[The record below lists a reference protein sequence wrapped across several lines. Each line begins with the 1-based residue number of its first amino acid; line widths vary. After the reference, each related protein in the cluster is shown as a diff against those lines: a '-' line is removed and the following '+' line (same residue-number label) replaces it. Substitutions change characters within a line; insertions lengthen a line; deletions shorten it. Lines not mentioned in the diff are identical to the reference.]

1 MRTPTEC
8 IQSLRENGKRE
19 WKIAFLAAFVTG
31 ILVHLPVFMMDVPNH
46 DGLASVY
53 FDQNMITS
61 GRWFLTVACGI
72 SSYYTLPWLIGLLSV
87 SWLSITCVILVDL
100 LEIRKTELIVMV
112 SALLVS
118 FPALASTY
126 AYIFTADGYMLALLL
141 AVLAV
146 WLARKR
152 KWGWISGGIC
162 LAFSLGT
169 YQGYLSVAVL
179 LCIYMIITEFLDQKN
194 PKEKSSDEKS
204 PDENKSTR
212 IRDRVWCVGKY
223 ICMGLTGVILYYV
236 LLQILLLVQGK
247 VLDTYQGISGMASIG
262 GTSIFQTVVKMY
274 TDFLSFAGKGKIL
287 FNNVFSLAA
296 FAVLAALLL
305 WTILKLAVKRNL
317 YKNPWFYL
325 CILGVAVFVPPSMNL
340 ILLISPEVGYH
351 LLMRYQYVLLPVLAL
366 AFIQRYL
373 PEEITKEQAQ
383 EESCDD
389 MAGSKRS
396 ARNGWMAGL
405 LLLIAG
411 MVLSFNF
418 MVSDQIGYSNL
429 QKRYEKTYAYC
440 LRLADR
446 IEQTPGYYTGMPV
459 VIMGVVGDENFPP
472 TDITTEVTGNMIG
485 LCGDYLCY
493 TGQNYKDFFKHY
505 LGITIEIVD
514 QEQVGEI
521 YTNSEVY
528 HELDSFP
535 GANCTKVVDGMLY
548 VKTENKLEEY

>member
-8 IQSLRENGKRE
+8 IQSLRKNGKKE
-19 WKIAFLAAFVTG
+19 WKIAFLAAFITG

-87 SWLSITCVILVDL
+87 LWLSITCVILVDL
-100 LEIRKTELIVMV
+100 LEIRKAELIVMV

-146 WLARKR
+146 WLARKK

-169 YQGYLSVAVL
+169 YQGYLSMAVL
-179 LCIYMIITEFLDQKN
+179 LCIYMIITEFLD
-194 PKEKSSDEKS
+194 
-204 PDENKSTR
+204 ENRSTR
-212 IRDRVWCVGKY
+212 IRDSVWCVGKY
-223 ICMGLTGVILYYV
+223 ICMGLTGVILYYL
-236 LLQILLLVQGK
+236 LLQILLRVQGK
-247 VLDTYQGISGMASIG
+247 VLDTYQGINGMANIG
-262 GTSIFQTVVKMY
+262 GTSILQTVVKMY
-274 TDFLSFAGKGKIL
+274 TDFLNFAGKGKIL
-287 FNNVFSLAA
+287 FNNVFSFAA
-296 FAVLAALLL
+296 FAVLAVLLL
-305 WTILKLAVKRNL
+305 WTILKLAVKRSL

-325 CILGVAVFVPPSMNL
+325 CILGVAVFVPLSMNL

-366 AFIQRYL
+366 TFTQRYL
-373 PEEITKEQAQ
+373 PEEKAK
-383 EESCDD
+383 D
-389 MAGSKRS
+389 S
-396 ARNGWMAGL
+396 ARNGCMAGWL
-405 LLLIAG
+405 LLAAG

-459 VIMGVVGDENFPP
+459 VIMGVVGDENFPA